1 MKKWLSLLLFVL
13 FMFTCTACSSSGD
26 DGTDVDT
33 GDMSAEELLQASVTK
48 MENVN
53 SLDASILMDIAMTSS
68 GETLTATTTTETTTF
83 AQPFKMRLEMTMDM
97 VAAGQSS
104 SVTSTMYMEEG
115 EDGYLLYIGDG
126 TEWNRQTVEMEAME
140 QYDSINAAS
149 LYLESMTE
157 MEITGTEEVNGE
169 EAYKIE
175 GIIDADGLDEVLTN
189 SGALSSLGDFEGME
203 ETFTDLYKD
212 LGNLPITVW
221 VSTGATYPLRYQMDM
236 SEVLQNLMN
245 NLRASLS
252 AEDTELASSLN
263 FTIETYTV
271 DATMSN
277 FDAAGN
283 FEIPDEAKGE

>member
-1 MKKWLSLLLFVL
+1 MAKRLSLLLFVL
-13 FMFTCTACSSSGD
+13 LILTCTACSSSGD
-26 DGTDVDT
+26 DTTDVDT
-33 GDMSAEELLQASVTK
+33 GDMSAEELLQASITK

-68 GETLTATTTTETTTF
+68 GETLTAATTTETTTF

-104 SVTSTMYMEEG
+104 SVTSMMYMEEG

-126 TEWNRQTVEMEAME
+126 TEWSRQTVEMEAME
-140 QYDSINAAS
+140 QYDSINAVS
-149 LYLESMTE
+149 LYLESMAE

-175 GIIDADGLDEVLTN
+175 GIIDADCINAVLTN

-283 FEIPDEAKGE
+283 FEIPDEARGE